1 MGEMVSFTGNGG
13 TSEGY
18 LAIPSGGA
26 ASPAVIVIQDWWGL
40 VPHVRAVVDRF
51 AEAGFVALA
60 PDFRHGGPAVKP
72 TEPRL
77 MLNSSQMDEAASDI
91 AAAAEYLASRS
102 EVAGKVGCAGF
113 CAGASLA
120 LWSGTFSERIVAT
133 AGFYPHLPWEG
144 MATGAADN
152 AGRTGA
158 ADNAGRTGAADNAG
172 RTDWAGYAGKAALIH
187 CSEADGLSAADGV
200 QSVRRSIESAGGTCQ
215 TFDYPGTAHA
225 FFNEDRP
232 EHFDQRAAATAWAR
246 TLELFRAK
254 LG

>member
-91 AAAAEYLASRS
+91 AAAAEYLAGRS

-133 AGFYPHLPWEG
+133 AGFYPRLPWEG
-144 MATGAADN
+144 MAT
-152 AGRTGA
+152 
-158 ADNAGRTGAADNAG
+158 
-172 RTDWAGYAGKAALIH
+172 DWADYAGKAALIH

>member
-133 AGFYPHLPWEG
+133 AGFYPRLPWEG
-144 MATGAADN
+144 MAT
-152 AGRTGA
+152 
-158 ADNAGRTGAADNAG
+158 
-172 RTDWAGYAGKAALIH
+172 DWADYAGKAALIH
-187 CSEADGLSAADGV
+187 CSEADGLSAADEV

>member
-60 PDFRHGGPAVKP
+60 PDFRHGGPASKP
-72 TEPRL
+72 SEPRQ
-77 MLNSSQMDEAASDI
+77 MLNSTQMDEAASDI
-91 AAAAEYLASRS
+91 AAAAEYLAGRP

-133 AGFYPHLPWEG
+133 AGFYPRLPWDG
-144 MATGAADN
+144 MPTGA
-152 AGRTGA
+152 T
-158 ADNAGRTGAADNAG
+158 DNAG
-172 RTDWAGYAGKAALIH
+172 RTDWAGYAGKAALVH

-200 QSVRRSIESAGGTCQ
+200 QSVRRAIEAAGGTCQ
-215 TFDYPGTAHA
+215 TYDYPGTAHA

>member
-13 TSEGY
+13 TREGY
-18 LAIPSGGA
+18 LAIPSSGA

-40 VPHVRAVVDRF
+40 VPHVRSVVDRF

-60 PDFRHGGPAVKP
+60 PDFRHGQPASRP
-72 TEPRL
+72 SEPRQ
-77 MLNSSQMDEAASDI
+77 MLNSVQMDEAAADI
-91 AAAAEYLASRS
+91 AVAADYLAGRP

-120 LWSGTFSERIVAT
+120 LWAATRSERIVAT
-133 AGFYPHLPWEG
+133 AAFYPRLPWEG
-144 MATGAADN
+144 MDSAWGD
-152 AGRTGA
+152 
-158 ADNAGRTGAADNAG
+158 
-172 RTDWAGYAGKAALIH
+172 YAGKAAVVH
-187 CSEADGLSAADGV
+187 CAEADGTSADEGV
-200 QSVRRSIESAGGTCQ
+200 QAVRRAVEAAGGTCQ
-215 TFDYPGTAHA
+215 TYDYPGTAHA

>member
-1 MGEMVSFTGNGG
+1 MGEMVSFAGNGG

-18 LAIPSGGA
+18 LAIPSVGA

-60 PDFRHGGPAVKP
+60 PDFRHGGPASKP
-72 TEPRL
+72 DEPRQ
-77 MLNSSQMDEAASDI
+77 MLNSTQMDEAASDI
-91 AAAAEYLASRS
+91 AAAAEFLAGRP
-102 EVAGKVGCAGF
+102 EVAGKIGCAGF

-133 AGFYPHLPWEG
+133 AAFYPRLPWEG
-144 MATGAADN
+144 MRADWP
-152 AGRTGA
+152 
-158 ADNAGRTGAADNAG
+158 D
-172 RTDWAGYAGKAALIH
+172 YAGKAALIH

-200 QSVRRSIESAGGTCQ
+200 QGVRRAIEAAGGSCQ
-215 TFDYPGTAHA
+215 TYDYPGTAHA

-246 TLELFRAK
+246 TLELFRAR

>member
-120 LWSGTFSERIVAT
+120 LWSATFSERIVAT
-133 AGFYPHLPWEG
+133 AGFYPRLPWEG
-144 MATGAADN
+144 MAT
-152 AGRTGA
+152 
-158 ADNAGRTGAADNAG
+158 
-172 RTDWAGYAGKAALIH
+172 DWADYAGKAALIH

-232 EHFDQRAAATAWAR
+232 EHFDHRAAATAWAR

>member
-91 AAAAEYLASRS
+91 AAAAEYLASRP

-133 AGFYPHLPWEG
+133 AGFYPRLPWEG
-144 MATGAADN
+144 MAT
-152 AGRTGA
+152 
-158 ADNAGRTGAADNAG
+158 
-172 RTDWAGYAGKAALIH
+172 DWADYAGKAALIH

-232 EHFDQRAAATAWAR
+232 EHYDQRAAATAWAR

>member
-60 PDFRHGGPAVKP
+60 PDFRHGGPASKP
-72 TEPRL
+72 SEPRQ
-77 MLNSSQMDEAASDI
+77 MLNSAQMDEAATDI
-91 AAAAEYLASRS
+91 AAAAEFLAGRA
-102 EVAGKVGCAGF
+102 EVADKIGCAGF

-133 AGFYPHLPWEG
+133 AGFYPRLPWEG
-144 MATGAADN
+144 M
-152 AGRTGA
+152 
-158 ADNAGRTGAADNAG
+158 
-172 RTDWAGYAGKAALIH
+172 RTDWSDYAGKAALIH
-187 CSEADGLSAADGV
+187 CSEADGTSAAEGV
-200 QSVRRSIESAGGTCQ
+200 QSVRRAIETAGGSCQ
-215 TFDYPGTAHA
+215 TYDYPGTAHA

>member
-26 ASPAVIVIQDWWGL
+26 ASPAVIVIQDWWGI
-40 VPHVRAVVDRF
+40 VPHIRAVVDRF

-60 PDFRHGGPAVKP
+60 PDFRHGEPAAKP
-72 TEPRL
+72 SEPQRL
-77 MLNSSQMDEAASDI
+77 LNAPQMDEAARDI
-91 AAAAEYLASRS
+91 AAAAAYLAGRP
-102 EVAGKVGCAGF
+102 EVTGKVGCAGF

-120 LWSGTFSERIVAT
+120 LWSATLSERIVAT
-133 AGFYPHLPWEG
+133 AAFYPRLPWEG
-144 MATGAADN
+144 MHSHWD
-152 AGRTGA
+152 
-158 ADNAGRTGAADNAG
+158 DF
-172 RTDWAGYAGKAALIH
+172 AGKAAAIH
-187 CSEADGLSAADGV
+187 CAEADGTSASEGVQAASAA
-200 QSVRRSIESAGGTCQ
+200 IEAAGGTC
-215 TFDYPGTAHA
+215 TLYDYPGTAHA

-232 EHFDQRAAATAWAR
+232 ENFDQRAAATAWAR

>member
-133 AGFYPHLPWEG
+133 AGFYPRLPWEG
-144 MATGAADN
+144 MAT
-152 AGRTGA
+152 
-158 ADNAGRTGAADNAG
+158 
-172 RTDWAGYAGKAALIH
+172 DWADYAGKAALIH

-215 TFDYPGTAHA
+215 TFDYPGTSHA

-232 EHFDQRAAATAWAR
+232 EHYDQRAAATAWAR

>member
-1 MGEMVSFTGNGG
+1 MGETVSFTSNGG

-18 LAIPSGGA
+18 LAIPSGGV

-60 PDFRHGGPAVKP
+60 PDFRHGEPASKP
-72 TEPRL
+72 TEPRQ
-77 MLNSSQMDEAASDI
+77 MLNAPQMDEAATDI
-91 AAAAEYLASRS
+91 AAAAEYLAGRP
-102 EVAGKVGCAGF
+102 EVTGKVGCAGF

-120 LWSGTFSERIVAT
+120 LWSATFSKRIVAT
-133 AGFYPHLPWEG
+133 AGFYPRLPWEG
-144 MATGAADN
+144 MRA
-152 AGRTGA
+152 
-158 ADNAGRTGAADNAG
+158 
-172 RTDWAGYAGKAALIH
+172 DWADYAGKAALIH
-187 CSEADGLSAADGV
+187 CSEEDGLSSADGV
-200 QSVRRSIESAGGTCQ
+200 QAARGAIEAAGGTCQ
-215 TFDYPGTAHA
+215 TYDYPGTSHA

-232 EHFDQRAAATAWAR
+232 EKFDQRAAATAWAR

>member
-60 PDFRHGGPAVKP
+60 PDFRHGGPASRP
-72 TEPRL
+72 SEPRQ
-77 MLNSSQMDEAASDI
+77 MLNSTQMDEAATDI
-91 AAAAEYLASRS
+91 AAAAEYLSGRP

-120 LWSGTFSERIVAT
+120 LWSGTFSDRIVAT
-133 AGFYPHLPWEG
+133 AGFYPRLPWEG
-144 MATGAADN
+144 M
-152 AGRTGA
+152 
-158 ADNAGRTGAADNAG
+158 
-172 RTDWAGYAGKAALIH
+172 RTDWADYAGKEALIH
-187 CSEADGLSAADGV
+187 CSEADGTSAADGV
-200 QSVRRSIESAGGTCQ
+200 QSVRRAIEASGGACQ
-215 TFDYPGTAHA
+215 TYDYPGTAHA

>member
-133 AGFYPHLPWEG
+133 AGFYPRLPWEG
-144 MATGAADN
+144 MA
-152 AGRTGA
+152 TGA

>member
-60 PDFRHGGPAVKP
+60 PDFRHGGPASKP
-72 TEPRL
+72 SEPRQ
-77 MLNSSQMDEAASDI
+77 MLNSTQMDEAASDI
-91 AAAAEYLASRS
+91 AAAAEFLAARP
-102 EVAGKVGCAGF
+102 EVAGKIGCAGF

-120 LWSGTFSERIVAT
+120 LWSAAFSERIVAT
-133 AGFYPHLPWEG
+133 AGFYPRLPWEG
-144 MATGAADN
+144 MG
-152 AGRTGA
+152 
-158 ADNAGRTGAADNAG
+158 
-172 RTDWAGYAGKAALIH
+172 TDWADYAGKAALIH

-200 QSVRRSIESAGGTCQ
+200 QSVRRAIESAGGTCR
-215 TFDYPGTAHA
+215 TYDYPGTAHA

-246 TLELFRAK
+246 TLELFRAR

>member
-120 LWSGTFSERIVAT
+120 LWSATFSERIVAT
-133 AGFYPHLPWEG
+133 AGFYPRLPWEG
-144 MATGAADN
+144 MAT
-152 AGRTGA
+152 
-158 ADNAGRTGAADNAG
+158 
-172 RTDWAGYAGKAALIH
+172 DWADYAGKAALIH

-215 TFDYPGTAHA
+215 TFDYPGTSHA

-232 EHFDQRAAATAWAR
+232 EHYDQRAAATAWAR

>member
-18 LAIPSGGA
+18 LAIPTGGA

-91 AAAAEYLASRS
+91 AAAAEYLAGRS

-113 CAGASLA
+113 SAGASLA
-120 LWSGTFSERIVAT
+120 LWSATFSERIVAT
-133 AGFYPHLPWEG
+133 AGFYPRLPWEG
-144 MATGAADN
+144 MAVGSADE
-152 AGRTGA
+152 GG
-158 ADNAGRTGAADNAG
+158 
-172 RTDWAGYAGKAALIH
+172 WAGYAGKAALIH

-232 EHFDQRAAATAWAR
+232 EHFDQRAAATSWAR

>member
-91 AAAAEYLASRS
+91 AAAAEYLASRP
-102 EVAGKVGCAGF
+102 EVTGKVGCAGF

-133 AGFYPHLPWEG
+133 AGFYPRLPWEG
-144 MATGAADN
+144 MAT
-152 AGRTGA
+152 
-158 ADNAGRTGAADNAG
+158 
-172 RTDWAGYAGKAALIH
+172 DWADYAGKAALIH